1 MAKRSKGRIRGSLLA
16 GVAGSNPAGDMDVCV
31 VESGQKAKCRIIKTQ
46 KRIRLKYRERTRE

>member
-1 MAKRSKGRIRGSLLA
+1 MLA